1 MEEATSR
8 VGRFSQPP
16 PVGGWEAPSHLLDA
30 HSWDTTTSGNL
41 LLRLLAVA
49 PWPAAAVGAADG
61 PLALHLGRCF
71 DAARLSNTSL
81 HPIYNSWCGFGSR
94 ATLAL
99 FAVYKAAA
107 DAALAQ

>member
-1 MEEATSR
+1 MDLKTLRILKLSPA
-8 VGRFSQPP
+8 V
-16 PVGGWEAPSHLLDA
+16 L
-30 HSWDTTTSGNL
+30 SGT
-41 LLRLLAVA
+41 V
-49 PWPAAAVGAADG
+49 VIIQG
-61 PLALHLGRCF
+61 PLNNSDSCQCSR
-71 DAARLSNTSL
+71 NTSL

>member
-1 MEEATSR
+1 MEEATSG

-16 PVGGWEAPSHLLDA
+16 PVGGWEAPIHLLDA
-30 HSWDTTTSGNL
+30 HSWDTITSGNL

-49 PWPAAAVGAADG
+49 PWPAAAVGAADA

-99 FAVYKAAA
+99 FAAYKTAA